1 MKMTRTDLCG
11 SWIMIIWKIWP
22 PCSRKSM
29 VSWAEFLFIIK
40 SWSPLVTTPGIILCM
55 GSASEK
61 RRYIVTPP
69 LIGWAHTQQDACI
82 QLKFSLKYL
91 LILSTAQGFVR
102 SRALKICWFHP
113 SEAMEVSLFMMLWM
127 QFSLC
132 LQPVRRSWVGTTP
145 GLNST
150 PMTLQSM
157 NSSAVTAPTR

>member
-29 VSWAEFLFIIK
+29 VSWTEFLYIIK
-40 SWSPLVTTPGIILCM
+40 SWSPLITTPGIMLCM
-55 GSASEK
+55 SSANEK
-61 RRYIVTPP
+61 RRYIATPP

-102 SRALKICWFHP
+102 SRAFKKSVDFIHLK
-113 SEAMEVSLFMMLWM
+113 LWKPCYLWCYECYFLYV
-127 QFSLC
+127 FSPWEDC
-132 LQPVRRSWVGTTP
+132 
-145 GLNST
+145 GLV
-150 PMTLQSM
+150 PHR
-157 NSSAVTAPTR
+157 A